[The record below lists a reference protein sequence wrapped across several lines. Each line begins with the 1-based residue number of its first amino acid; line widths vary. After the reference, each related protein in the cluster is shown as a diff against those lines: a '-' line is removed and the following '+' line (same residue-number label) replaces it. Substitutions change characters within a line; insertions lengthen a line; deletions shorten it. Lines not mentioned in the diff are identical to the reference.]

1 MNKKHPI
8 LFRIEEGEHQRLDFK
23 YEISDCHKIAKTISA
38 FANTEGGSL
47 LIGVKDNGKIAGI
60 QSEEEVY
67 MIEAAASLYCTPAI
81 PITTKSWIVEN
92 KTILE
97 AIIPVT
103 DDPPCFA
110 IDEKK
115 KKQAYIRVKDEN
127 FIANDILL
135 CAWKKKKRKE
145 GILLQFS
152 YPVKKLLSY
161 LETHSYITP
170 RMFCK
175 QTHISYTT
183 AKKIISDL
191 LATDILSYTMIE
203 RRIVYIR
210 ST

>member
-38 FANTEGGSL
+38 FANTDGGSL
-47 LIGVKDNGKIAGI
+47 LIGVKDNGKISGI
-60 QSEEEVY
+60 QSEEEIY
-67 MIEAAASLYCTPAI
+67 MIEAAATLYCIPAI
-81 PITTKSWIVEN
+81 SIEIKNWVVDN

-97 AIIPVT
+97 AIIPAIAE
-103 DDPPCFA
+103 PPCFA
-110 IDEKK
+110 IDEKR

-145 GILLQFS
+145 GMLLRLS

-161 LETHSYITP
+161 LEAHSYITP
-170 RMFCK
+170 RVFCK
-175 QTHISYTT
+175 QAHIPYAT
-183 AKKIISDL
+183 AKTIISDL
-191 LATDILSYTMIE
+191 LATDILSYTIAE
-203 RRIVYIR
+203 RKIVYIR